1 MMQLDGGASS
11 TDATTGASRGLMEIA
26 MKNAQYE
33 LFGLG
38 LSYSSFSVM

>member
-11 TDATTGASRGLMEIA
+11 TDATTGASRGLLETA
-26 MKNAQYE
+26 MQNAQYE